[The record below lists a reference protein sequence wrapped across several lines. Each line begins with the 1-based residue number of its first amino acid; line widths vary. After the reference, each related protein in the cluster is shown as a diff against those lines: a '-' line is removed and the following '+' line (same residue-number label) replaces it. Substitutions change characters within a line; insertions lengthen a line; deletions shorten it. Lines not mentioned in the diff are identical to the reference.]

1 MNAVKDFLL
10 AIPIPLWMKIMLAS
24 MIPFVEARY
33 AILFFTDMGMPF
45 WQLFMLSIIGNM
57 IPVLIIIWVF
67 RPILNW
73 LKQTKYLHTLA
84 EKLEQRTVKKAAQV
98 QKYEALGLLIF
109 VALPLPGTG
118 AITGSMVAALLNMR
132 IKYALPV
139 ILLGAVIAT
148 FITTGS
154 LELVVNFIKML

>member
-10 AIPIPLWMKIMLAS
+10 AVPVPLWLKIMLAS

-45 WQLFMLSIIGNM
+45 WQLFCLSILGNM
-57 IPVLIIIWVF
+57 IPVPIIILVF

-73 LKQTKYLHTLA
+73 LKKTKLLHKFA
-84 EKLEQRTVKKAAQV
+84 EKIEQRTVKKAAQV
-98 QKYEALGLLIF
+98 QKYEALG
-109 VALPLPGTG
+109 PL
-118 AITGSMVAALLNMR
+118 TGSMVAALLNMR
-132 IKYALPV
+132 MKYALPV
-139 ILLGAVIAT
+139 ILLGAVIAA

-154 LELVVNFIKML
+154 LGLIVNFIEMF

>member
-1 MNAVKDFLL
+1 MNAVKEFLL
-10 AIPIPLWMKIMLAS
+10 AIPVPLWLKIMLAS

-45 WQLFMLSIIGNM
+45 WQLFCLSILGNM
-57 IPVLIIIWVF
+57 IPVPIIILVF

-73 LKQTKYLHTLA
+73 LKKTKLLHKFA
-84 EKLEQRTVKKAAQV
+84 EKMEQRTVKKAAQV
-98 QKYEALGLLIF
+98 QKYEALGLLIL

-118 AITGSMVAALLNMR
+118 ALTGSMVAALLNMR
-132 IKYALPV
+132 MKYALPV
-139 ILLGAVIAT
+139 ILLGSVIAT

-154 LELVVNFIKML
+154 LGLIVNFIQMF